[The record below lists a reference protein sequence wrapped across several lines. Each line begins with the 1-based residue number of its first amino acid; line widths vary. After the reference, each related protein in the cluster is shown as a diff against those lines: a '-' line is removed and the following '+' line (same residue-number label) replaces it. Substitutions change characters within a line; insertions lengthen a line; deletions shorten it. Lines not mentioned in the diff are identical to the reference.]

1 LDNTKVPVVFEV
13 LAGELLSILNGVQ
26 QDRYQIQPKQTK
38 SNNPY
43 LVNDMQHYLNLTT
56 MAMRKTIDA
65 QDFNLQTEQGAIKI
79 QTCHKPRS
87 TPVDVKTTR
96 SKTIL
101 SGQTVSVTLFA
112 ASTSASVSRISYIGM
127 LEKKT

>member
-1 LDNTKVPVVFEV
+1 MEIWIILKVPVVFEV

-56 MAMRKTIDA
+56 MAMRKIIDA
-65 QDFNLQTEQGAIKI
+65 QDFNLQTE
-79 QTCHKPRS
+79 
-87 TPVDVKTTR
+87 
-96 SKTIL
+96 
-101 SGQTVSVTLFA
+101 
-112 ASTSASVSRISYIGM
+112 
-127 LEKKT
+127 